1 MIIEEKQ
8 IPPKRFLY
16 VFGMFV
22 VSVISVFILAY
33 GKKLLL
39 DQALCLLTLFISY
52 WVVFILSLIHQR
64 KIGKF
69 TYKDTTYRNLFL
81 ISAFSWGLMI
91 ATNYIPDLFGP
102 VLLVGFL
109 FVAVCDSSLSLAS
122 CIFMDLLYCFI
133 TGTNTYILYCYCILS
148 IFGILFA
155 YYLKEN
161 KNQTRII
168 NYLLILMIQF
178 VVPFIFYVFTFGSVD
193 KEHLY
198 QFLLIALLYTVII
211 YLGFGSLVKFDQ
223 REEQIA
229 YETFL
234 DDEYSLI
241 VDIMHFSIGEYFH
254 DRKVSDLSKECAAAI
269 GANELLAACAGLYYR
284 IGVLEG
290 EPIVDNS
297 IAIAQ
302 KHCLPREVVQILYE
316 YKGINQHPSGPESA
330 IVQIVDSVLTKVEA
344 MRETMDSSWNQ
355 EMLIYQTLNDF
366 SNEGMYDDSNLTMNQ
381 FLKIRN
387 ILIMK
392 GDLYDSRDDR

>member
-1 MIIEEKQ
+1 MMIEEKQ

-16 VFGMFV
+16 VLGMFV
-22 VSVISVFILAY
+22 ISVISVFILAY

-39 DQALCLLTLFISY
+39 DQALCLLTLFFSY

-81 ISAFSWGLMI
+81 ISLFSWALMI
-91 ATNYIPDLFGP
+91 ATNYIPDFFGP

-133 TGTNTYILYCYCILS
+133 TGTNNYILYCYCILS

-168 NYLLILMIQF
+168 NYVLILIIQF
-178 VVPFIFYVFTFGSVD
+178 VVPFIFYVFTFGNID
-193 KEHLY
+193 MDHLY
-198 QFLLIALLYTVII
+198 KFIILAVLYTIII
-211 YLGFGSLVKFDQ
+211 YLGFGYLVKFDQ

-241 VDIMHFSIGEYFH
+241 VDIMHFSLGEYFH
-254 DRKVSDLSKECAAAI
+254 ARKVSDLSRECAAAI

-290 EPIVDNS
+290 EPIIDNS

-302 KHCLPREVVQILYE
+302 RHCLPREVVQIIYE
-316 YKGINQHPSGPESA
+316 YKGINAHPSGPESA

-344 MRETMDSSWNQ
+344 MRDTMDSSWNQ

-387 ILIMK
+387 VLIMK
-392 GDLYDSRDDR
+392 GDLYDSRDD

>member
-1 MIIEEKQ
+1 MMIEEKQ
-8 IPPKRFLY
+8 ISPKRFIY

-39 DQALCLLTLFISY
+39 DQALCLLALFFCY

-81 ISAFSWGLMI
+81 ISTLGWLLMI
-91 ATNYIPDLFGP
+91 LTNYIPDLFGP

-109 FVAVCDSSLSLAS
+109 YVAVCDSSLSLAS

-133 TGTNTYILYCYCILS
+133 TGTNNYILYCYCILS

-161 KNQTRII
+161 KNETRII

-178 VVPFIFYVFTFGSVD
+178 FVPFIFYVFTFGKVNLD
-193 KEHLY
+193 RLN
-198 QFLLIALLYTVII
+198 QFIVLALLYTVII
-211 YLGFGSLVKFDQ
+211 YFGFGVLVRLDQ

-254 DRKVSDLSKECAAAI
+254 ARKVSDLARECAAQI
-269 GANELLAACAGLYYR
+269 GANELLAACGGLYYR
-284 IGVLEG
+284 IGILEG

-297 IAIAQ
+297 IKIAQ
-302 KHCLPREVVQILYE
+302 KNCLPREVVQILYE
-316 YKGINQHPSGPESA
+316 YKGINQRPLSPESA
-330 IVQIVDSVLTKVEA
+330 IVQMVDSVLTKVEA
-344 MRETMDSSWNQ
+344 MRDEMDSSWNQ
-355 EMLIYQTLNDF
+355 EMLIYQTLNEY
-366 SNEGMYDDSNLTMNQ
+366 SNEGMYDDSNITMNQ

-387 ILIMK
+387 VLVMK
-392 GDLYDSRDDR
+392 GDLYDYRDNQ

>member
-1 MIIEEKQ
+1 MMIEEKQ
-8 IPPKRFLY
+8 LSPKRFLY
-16 VFGMFV
+16 VFGMFI

-69 TYKDTTYRNLFL
+69 TYKDTTYRNLFFVSL
-81 ISAFSWGLMI
+81 FSWALMI
-91 ATNYIPDLFGP
+91 LTYYIPDLFGP
-102 VLLVGFL
+102 VLLIGFL

-122 CIFMDLLYCFI
+122 CIFMDLLFCFI
-133 TGTNTYILYCYCILS
+133 TGTNNYIMYCYCILS

-161 KNQTRII
+161 RNETRII
-168 NYLLILMIQF
+168 NYLLILIIQF
-178 VVPFIFYVFTFGSVD
+178 VVPFIFYVFTFGNID
-193 KEHLY
+193 LRHLCE
-198 QFLLIALLYTVII
+198 FLGLALFYTVII
-211 YLGFGSLVKFDQ
+211 YFGFGYLIRFDL
-223 REEQIA
+223 REEEIA

-241 VDIMHFSIGEYFH
+241 VDVMHFSLGEYFH
-254 DRKVSDLSKECAAAI
+254 ARKVSDLARDCAAQI
-269 GANELLAACAGLYYR
+269 GANELLAACGGFYYR
-284 IGVLEG
+284 IGILEG

-302 KHCLPREVVQILYE
+302 KYCLPREAIQILYE
-316 YKGINQHPSGPESA
+316 YKGINQHPSSPESA
-330 IVQIVDSVLTKVEA
+330 IVQMVDSVLTKVEA
-344 MRETMDSSWNQ
+344 MRDTMDSSWNQ
-355 EMLIYQTLNDF
+355 EMLIYQTLNEF

-387 ILIMK
+387 CLVMK
-392 GDLYDSRDDR
+392 GDLYDLRTYE

>member
-1 MIIEEKQ
+1 MMIEEKQ
-8 IPPKRFLY
+8 ISPKRFIY

-39 DQALCLLTLFISY
+39 DQALCLLALFFCY

-81 ISAFSWGLMI
+81 ISTLGWLLMI
-91 ATNYIPDLFGP
+91 LTNYIPDLFGP

-109 FVAVCDSSLSLAS
+109 YVAVCDSSLSLAS

-133 TGTNTYILYCYCILS
+133 TGTNNYILYCYCILS

-161 KNQTRII
+161 KNETRII

-178 VVPFIFYVFTFGSVD
+178 FVPFIFYVFTFGKVNLD
-193 KEHLY
+193 RLN
-198 QFLLIALLYTVII
+198 QFVVLALLYTVII
-211 YLGFGSLVKFDQ
+211 YFGFGVLVRFDQ

-254 DRKVSDLSKECAAAI
+254 ARKVSDLARECAAQI
-269 GANELLAACAGLYYR
+269 GANELLAACGGLYYR
-284 IGVLEG
+284 IGILEG

-297 IAIAQ
+297 IKIAQ
-302 KHCLPREVVQILYE
+302 KNCLPREVVQILYE
-316 YKGINQHPSGPESA
+316 YKGINQRPLSPESA
-330 IVQIVDSVLTKVEA
+330 IVQMVDSVLTKVEA
-344 MRETMDSSWNQ
+344 MRDEMDSSWNQ
-355 EMLIYQTLNDF
+355 EMLIYQTLNEY
-366 SNEGMYDDSNLTMNQ
+366 SNEGMYDDSNITMNQ

-387 ILIMK
+387 VLVMK
-392 GDLYDSRDDR
+392 GDLYDYRDNQ

>member
-1 MIIEEKQ
+1 MMIEEKQ
-8 IPPKRFLY
+8 ISPKRFIY

-39 DQALCLLTLFISY
+39 DQALCLLALFFCY

-81 ISAFSWGLMI
+81 ISTLGWLLMI
-91 ATNYIPDLFGP
+91 LTNYIPDLFGP

-109 FVAVCDSSLSLAS
+109 YVAVCDSSLSLAS

-133 TGTNTYILYCYCILS
+133 TGTNNYILYCYCILS

-161 KNQTRII
+161 KNETRII

-178 VVPFIFYVFTFGSVD
+178 FVPFIFYVFTFGKVNLD
-193 KEHLY
+193 RLN
-198 QFLLIALLYTVII
+198 QFVVLALLYTVII
-211 YLGFGSLVKFDQ
+211 YFGFGVLVRFDQ

-241 VDIMHFSIGEYFH
+241 VDIMHFSIGEYLH
-254 DRKVSDLSKECAAAI
+254 ARKVSDLARECAAQI
-269 GANELLAACAGLYYR
+269 GANELLAACGGLYYR
-284 IGVLEG
+284 IGILEG

-297 IAIAQ
+297 IKIAQ
-302 KHCLPREVVQILYE
+302 KNCLPREVVQILYE
-316 YKGINQHPSGPESA
+316 YKGINQRPLSPESA
-330 IVQIVDSVLTKVEA
+330 IVQMVDSVLTKVEA
-344 MRETMDSSWNQ
+344 MRDEMDSSWNQ
-355 EMLIYQTLNDF
+355 EMLIYQTLNEY
-366 SNEGMYDDSNLTMNQ
+366 SNEGMYDDSNITMNQ

-387 ILIMK
+387 VLVMK
-392 GDLYDSRDDR
+392 GDLYDYRDNQ

>member
-1 MIIEEKQ
+1 MMIEEKQ
-8 IPPKRFLY
+8 ISPKRFIY

-39 DQALCLLTLFISY
+39 DQALCLLALFFCY

-81 ISAFSWGLMI
+81 ISTLGWLLMI
-91 ATNYIPDLFGP
+91 LTNYIPDLFGP

-109 FVAVCDSSLSLAS
+109 YVAVCDSSLSLAS

-133 TGTNTYILYCYCILS
+133 TGTNNYILYCYCILS

-161 KNQTRII
+161 KNETRII

-178 VVPFIFYVFTFGSVD
+178 FVPFIFYVFTFGKVNLD
-193 KEHLY
+193 RLN
-198 QFLLIALLYTVII
+198 QFVVLALLYTVII
-211 YLGFGSLVKFDQ
+211 YFGFGVLVRFDQ

-254 DRKVSDLSKECAAAI
+254 ARKVSDLARECAAQI
-269 GANELLAACAGLYYR
+269 GANELLAACGGLYYR
-284 IGVLEG
+284 IGILEG

-297 IAIAQ
+297 IKIAQ
-302 KHCLPREVVQILYE
+302 KNCLPREVVQILYE
-316 YKGINQHPSGPESA
+316 YKGINQHPLSPESA
-330 IVQIVDSVLTKVEA
+330 IVQMVDSVLTKVEA
-344 MRETMDSSWNQ
+344 MRDEMDSSWNQ
-355 EMLIYQTLNDF
+355 EMLIYQTLNEY
-366 SNEGMYDDSNLTMNQ
+366 SNEGMYDDSNITMNQ

-387 ILIMK
+387 VLVMK
-392 GDLYDSRDDR
+392 GDLYDYRDNQ

>member
-1 MIIEEKQ
+1 MMIEEKQ

-81 ISAFSWGLMI
+81 ISTFSWGLMI

-168 NYLLILMIQF
+168 NYLLIFMIQF
-178 VVPFIFYVFTFGSVD
+178 VVPFIFYVFTFGSID
-193 KEHLY
+193 TNHLY

-211 YLGFGSLVKFDQ
+211 YLGFGSLVKIDQ

-254 DRKVSDLSKECAAAI
+254 DRKVSDLAKECAAAI

-302 KHCLPREVVQILYE
+302 KHCFPREVVQILYE

-344 MRETMDSSWNQ
+344 MGETMDSSWNQ

-392 GDLYDSRDDR
+392 GDLYDSRYDG